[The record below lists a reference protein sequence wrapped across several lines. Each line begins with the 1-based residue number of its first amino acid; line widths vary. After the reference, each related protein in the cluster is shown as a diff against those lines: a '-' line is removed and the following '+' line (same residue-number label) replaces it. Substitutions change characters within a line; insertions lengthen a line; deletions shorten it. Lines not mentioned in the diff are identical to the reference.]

1 MNRLKAT
8 MLCTFSLARGR
19 IIGLLIMQIVTAF
32 IFFQSSSVI
41 EAYDF
46 ILDGDIFVVLY
57 LFVFGIIY
65 FGKHS
70 AFCIS
75 NSVSAKYRIYSLLT
89 VTASIG
95 LLAALLNMAAHAFLE
110 VKVPFS
116 SIESFRFLVIG
127 GVLPYNN
134 IAATFIENIFFYIS
148 VIVTGYFLG
157 SIRMKKGD
165 GFTLLMLLISAAVV
179 FGFAWLGT
187 ITVSPAAW
195 LCILPAIMLRT
206 RVTAILLYIIITVVY
221 GYLIHLI
228 SNGTTN
234 IFRRDKNENA

>member
-19 IIGLLIMQIVTAF
+19 IIGLLIMQIITAF
-32 IFFQSSSVI
+32 IFFQASSVI
-41 EAYDF
+41 EKYDF
-46 ILDGDIFVVLY
+46 ILGGDILVVLY

-75 NSVSAKYRIYSLLT
+75 NSVSAKYRIYSLLA
-89 VTASIG
+89 VTASIS
-95 LLAALLNMAAHAFLE
+95 LLAALLNTAAHAFL
-110 VKVPFS
+110 KVQISFS
-116 SIESFRFLVIG
+116 AAELLRFFIIG
-127 GVLPYNN
+127 GTLPHNS
-134 IAATFIENIFFYIS
+134 ITATLVENVFFYIS
-148 VIVTGYFLG
+148 IIVTGYFLG
-157 SIRMKKGD
+157 NLRTEKGD
-165 GFTLLMLLISAAVV
+165 GFTLIMLLISAAVV

-187 ITVSPAAW
+187 VTFSPAPW

-206 RVTAILLYIIITVVY
+206 RFTAIILYIIITAVL

-228 SNGTTN
+228 SNGTAH
-234 IFRRDKNENA
+234 ISRRDRHENA